1 MKDYI
6 VHICGRLQF
15 PRTAIDEYASAYS
28 RIHVCRQAL
37 ELFEKCVS
45 DYENTGYADFEV
57 LDAAAY
63 KIEAETGVHR
73 FTVSMLMMLAFTRHL
88 KEIYDAKGFGGR
100 MYLDILQDLRCK
112 NAECFQLHGVYG
124 SFVMKWELKI
134 FNILLFCFGRLQ
146 FEPKSLENDIET
158 SAGVIKRGTPAV
170 SIHIPSNG
178 RLDIGSCIDSV
189 SRARGFFKEY
199 TVFYCNSWLLY
210 PENHEIITPPSNI
223 LKFMD
228 LFEIVSC
235 AESRADL
242 WRIFAVSDTE
252 EIAALPEDT
261 SLRRDFKRRLLC
273 GGSVG
278 VGFGILK
285 SNVGV

>member
-15 PRTAIDEYASAYS
+15 PRAATDEYASAYS
-28 RIHVCRQAL
+28 RIHVCCQAL

-45 DYENTGYADFEV
+45 DYENTDYADFEV

-63 KIEAETGVHR
+63 KIEVRTGVHR

-146 FEPKSLENDIET
+146 FEPKSLENDVET
-158 SAGVIKRGTPAV
+158 SRGTIKCKTFAV

-178 RLDIGSCIDSV
+178 RLDMGGCIDS
-189 SRARGFFKEY
+189 
-199 TVFYCNSWLLY
+199 
-210 PENHEIITPPSNI
+210 
-223 LKFMD
+223 
-228 LFEIVSC
+228 VSC

-261 SLRRDFKRRLLC
+261 SLRCDFKRRLLC
-273 GGSVG
+273 DGSVG